1 VVGGLDVWATAGG
14 ANKAVDL
21 IYNDVLP
28 QNGVIAI
35 RLEGTALRGGKGEA
49 MVQAIEV
56 APGDGGRGSVPKT
69 ID

>member
-1 VVGGLDVWATAGG
+1 
-14 ANKAVDL
+14 
-21 IYNDVLP
+21 VLP